1 MRRKSVNKRAKYT
14 RVYELAR
21 ELGVSSRTMV
31 EELRSYGV
39 NVKNHMSTLDPEMVQ
54 LVITEYSEQ
63 HPEDVKAEDEEE
75 IDLQFQQPE
84 ALEIEEGITVGQLA
98 KTINAKPTDL
108 IKRLMKFGIIA
119 SINQVLNY
127 ESLETISEHF
137 GFKPLKKPTLEDILL
152 KDEPDDPSKLVPRSP
167 VVTIMGHVDHGKTSL
182 LDAIRKTNVMDTE
195 VGGITQHIG
204 AYHVNLENGSVV
216 FLDTPGHAAFTA
228 MRARGAK
235 VTDVVVLVV
244 AADDGVMPQTV
255 EAINHAKA
263 AGVSILVAINKI
275 DKPDANPEGTKRQ
288 LAELGLMPEEW
299 GGQNIFADI
308 SAKNVTGLEEL
319 LELLLLEADLLELKA
334 NPSRL
339 TRGTVIE
346 AKLDKGRGPVATVLI
361 RNGTLRIGDA
371 FIAGLYYGKVR
382 AMIND
387 RGENVREAG
396 PSIPVE
402 VLGFTGVPQAGDKF
416 YALKNE
422 KDAQAISEL
431 RLARHR
437 EDTLNPQSR
446 ISLEDLYKQIREG
459 NIKELN
465 IIIKGDVQGS
475 VEAITESLMN
485 LNTRE
490 VKLNLIHR
498 AVGNITET
506 DVLLASASNAI
517 IIGFNVRP
525 TGSAFKKATIE
536 RVEIRT
542 YDIIYNV
549 IADVRAAMEGLLE
562 PEIREVLLGR
572 AEVRELFRVP
582 RLGVIAGSYVSNGR
596 IVRNQS
602 LRVLRG
608 NREIFSGKVDSLR
621 RFKDNIDEVASGYEC
636 GIGME
641 GFNDFQVDDILECY
655 THEKITRRLS

>member
-1 MRRKSVNKRAKYT
+1 
-14 RVYELAR
+14 
-21 ELGVSSRTMV
+21 
-31 EELRSYGV
+31 
-39 NVKNHMSTLDPEMVQ
+39 
-54 LVITEYSEQ
+54 
-63 HPEDVKAEDEEE
+63 
-75 IDLQFQQPE
+75 
-84 ALEIEEGITVGQLA
+84 
-98 KTINAKPTDL
+98 
-108 IKRLMKFGIIA
+108 
-119 SINQVLNY
+119 
-127 ESLETISEHF
+127 
-137 GFKPLKKPTLEDILL
+137 
-152 KDEPDDPSKLVPRSP
+152 
-167 VVTIMGHVDHGKTSL
+167 
-182 LDAIRKTNVMDTE
+182 MDTE

-334 NPSRL
+334 DPSRL
-339 TRGTVIE
+339 ARGTVIE

-396 PSIPVE
+396 PSISVQ

-572 AEVRELFRVP
+572 AVVRELFRVP
-582 RLGVIAGSYVSNGR
+582 RLGVIAGSYINNGR

-621 RFKDNIDEVASGYEC
+621 RFKDNINEVASGYEC

-641 GFNDFQVDDILECY
+641 GFNEFQIDDILECY

>member
-108 IKRLMKFGIIA
+108 IKRLMTFGIIA

-152 KDEPDDPSKLVPRSP
+152 KDEPDDPSNLGPRSP

-195 VGGITQHIG
+195 AGGITQHIG

-339 TRGTVIE
+339 ARGTVIE
-346 AKLDKGRGPVATVLI
+346 AKLDKGRGPVATVLV

-387 RGENVREAG
+387 RVETVREAG

-416 YALKNE
+416 YAIKNE

-572 AEVRELFRVP
+572 AEVRELFKVP
-582 RLGVIAGSYVSNGR
+582 RLGVIAGSYVNNGR

-602 LRVLRG
+602 MRVLRG

-621 RFKDNIDEVASGYEC
+621 RFKDNINEVASGYEC

>member
-1 MRRKSVNKRAKYT
+1 MRRKSVTKREKYT

-21 ELGVSSRTMV
+21 ELGVSSRKMV

-54 LVITEYSEQ
+54 LVIAEYSEQ
-63 HPEDVKAEDEEE
+63 HPEDVKAEAEAE
-75 IDLQFQQPE
+75 IDVQFQRPE
-84 ALEIEEGITVGQLA
+84 FLEIEEGITVGQLA
-98 KTINAKPTDL
+98 KMLVVKPTDL
-108 IKRLMKFGIIA
+108 IKRLMSFGVIA

-127 ESLETISEHF
+127 DTLETISEHF
-137 GFKPLKKPTLEDILL
+137 GFKPLRKPTLEDILL
-152 KDEPDDPSKLVPRSP
+152 KDEPDDPSQLVPRAP

-182 LDAIRKTNVMDTE
+182 LDAIRHTNVIDTE
-195 VGGITQHIG
+195 AGGITQHIG
-204 AYHVNLENGSVV
+204 AYHVDLEKGSVV
-216 FLDTPGHAAFTA
+216 FLDTPGHEAFTA

-288 LAELGLMPEEW
+288 LAELGIMPEEW
-299 GGQNIFADI
+299 GGQNIFAEI
-308 SAKNVTGLEEL
+308 SAKNVTGLDDL

-334 NPSRL
+334 NPNHL
-339 TRGTVIE
+339 ARGTVIE
-346 AKLDKGRGPVATVLI
+346 AKLDKGRGPVATVLVQ
-361 RNGTLRIGDA
+361 NGTLRIGEA
-371 FIAGLYYGKVR
+371 FVAGLYYGRVR

-387 RGENVREAG
+387 RGENVVEAG
-396 PSIPVE
+396 PSTPVE
-402 VLGFTGVPQAGDKF
+402 VLGFTGVPEAGDKF
-416 YALKNE
+416 YALKKE
-422 KDAQAISEL
+422 RDAQAISEL
-431 RLARHR
+431 RLAKYR
-437 EDTLNPQSR
+437 EEHLRPQSR
-446 ISLEDLYKQIREG
+446 ISLEDLYKQIKEG

-465 IIIKGDVQGS
+465 IILKGDVQGS
-475 VEAITESLMN
+475 VEALSESLTH
-485 LNTRE
+485 LTTRE
-490 VKLNLIHR
+490 VKLTLIHK

-525 TGSAFKKATIE
+525 TGKAAKKAAYEGI
-536 RVEIRT
+536 EIRT

-562 PEIREVLLGR
+562 PEIREALLGR

-582 RLGVIAGSYVSNGR
+582 RMGVIAGSYVNNGR
-596 IVRNQS
+596 MVRNQF

-608 NREIFSGKVDSLR
+608 NREIHSGKIDSLR
-621 RFKDNIDEVASGYEC
+621 RFKDNVDEVTAGYEC

-641 GFNDFQVDDILECY
+641 NFSDFQINDILECY
-655 THEKITRRLS
+655 THEKVARRLF

>member
-572 AEVRELFRVP
+572 AVVRELFRVP
-582 RLGVIAGSYVSNGR
+582 RLGVIAGSYINNGR

-641 GFNDFQVDDILECY
+641 GFNEFQIDDILECY

>member
-1 MRRKSVNKRAKYT
+1 
-14 RVYELAR
+14 
-21 ELGVSSRTMV
+21 MV

-572 AEVRELFRVP
+572 AVVRELFRVP
-582 RLGVIAGSYVSNGR
+582 RLGVIAGSYINNGR

-641 GFNDFQVDDILECY
+641 GFNEFQIDDILECY